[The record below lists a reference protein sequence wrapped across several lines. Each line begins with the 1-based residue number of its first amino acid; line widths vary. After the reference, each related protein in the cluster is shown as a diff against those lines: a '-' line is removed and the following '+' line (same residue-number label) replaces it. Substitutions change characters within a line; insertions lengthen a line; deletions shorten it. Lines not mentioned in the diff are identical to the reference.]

1 MINEMHFYEQLNEMP
16 LFQGMSRDDFM
27 FVIGAVKFEFYTVQA
42 GKYISHEGD
51 VCDSAVFLL
60 EGDMMARRSADDKSY
75 TVTEYL
81 SAPRVIQIERLFGM
95 TQFYDRD
102 YIAETKCA
110 FVKISK
116 TEIMR
121 IIDESFI
128 FKLNML
134 NLLCTRVQRLG
145 RIPWRTAP
153 SNLRAKIV
161 RFVHE
166 RCTYPAGKKDI
177 GITMERLAQAIGES
191 RINTSDELKRMK
203 EESLIDLKRGAISI
217 YALENMF

>member
-1 MINEMHFYEQLNEMP
+1 MNEMHFYEQLNELP

-27 FVIGAVKFEFYTVQA
+27 FVIGAVKFDFYTVQP
-42 GKYISHEGD
+42 GKFIFQEGD

-60 EGDMMARRSADDKSY
+60 DGEMSARSESDDKSY
-75 TVTEYL
+75 SVIEFL
-81 SAPRVIQIERLFGM
+81 SAPRVIQIERLFGLI
-95 TQFYDRD
+95 QHYDRD
-102 YIAETKCA
+102 FVAETKCS

-116 TEIMR
+116 TEMMR
-121 IIDESFI
+121 IIDEFFI

-134 NLLCTRVQRLG
+134 NVLCTRVQRLG

-153 SNLRAKIV
+153 TNIRAKIV

-166 RCTYPAGKKDI
+166 RCTYPAGKKNVN
-177 GITMERLAQAIGES
+177 ITMERLAQAIGES

-203 EESLIDLKRGAISI
+203 KEGLIDLKRGAISI